1 MSHSIPSLPQRVRL
15 HPGPT
20 MSDATRQFTVQ
31 QTTATVD
38 NLFMWR
44 GHGIVLLGQH
54 EDGRWILARGWKT
67 ADALEDVRR
76 WSFADPGPLVGH
88 LKGGRVKAFAHSGSA
103 RFPIIPD
110 VPTMAEVGFPGI
122 VMDSFMGFMAQRALP
137 EPIAK
142 RLEAEFIAMAK
153 DPDFSA
159 KVRQQ
164 GLVTVGS
171 TSQEFAARIARE
183 VPMWKDVAKTAKIQL
198 Q

>member
-38 NLFMWR
+38 SLFMWR

-76 WSFADPGPLVGH
+76 WSFADPGPFAGQVRRLV
-88 LKGGRVKAFAHSGSA
+88 
-103 RFPIIPD
+103 
-110 VPTMAEVGFPGI
+110 AEATG
-122 VMDSFMGFMAQRALP
+122 DQRAAGDERTRAL
-137 EPIAK
+137 AWV
-142 RLEAEFIAMAK
+142 A
-153 DPDFSA
+153 
-159 KVRQQ
+159 
-164 GLVTVGS
+164 TV
-171 TSQEFAARIARE
+171 AA
-183 VPMWKDVAKTAKIQL
+183 TA
-198 Q
+198 